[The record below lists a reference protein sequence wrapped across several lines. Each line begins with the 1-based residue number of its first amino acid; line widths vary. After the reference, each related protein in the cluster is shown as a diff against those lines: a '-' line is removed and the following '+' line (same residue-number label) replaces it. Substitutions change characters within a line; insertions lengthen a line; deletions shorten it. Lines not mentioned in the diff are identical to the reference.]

1 MKILLDTHAFL
12 WWITDD
18 QKLSSR
24 AREVISDAENELF
37 FSAASGWEISIKVQL
52 GRLKLPEEPERFIPE
67 QLRMNFIRSLPI
79 QMRHALFV
87 STLPNHHRDPF
98 DRMLVAQAQL
108 EEMSILSADLQMS
121 RYQVELIW

>member
-108 EEMSILSADLQMS
+108 EEMSVLSADLQMS

>member
-108 EEMSILSADLQMS
+108 EEMSIISADLQMS
-121 RYQVELIW
+121 RYQIELIW

>member
-24 AREVISDAENELF
+24 AREVISEAENELF

>member
-67 QLRMNFIRSLPI
+67 QLRLNFIRSLPI

-108 EEMSILSADLQMS
+108 EEMSVLSADLQMS

>member
-18 QKLSSR
+18 PKLSSH
-24 AREVISDAENELF
+24 ARDVISDAENELF
-37 FSAASGWEISIKVQL
+37 LSAASGWEISIKVQL

-79 QMRHALFV
+79 K
-87 STLPNHHRDPF
+87 
-98 DRMLVAQAQL
+98 
-108 EEMSILSADLQMS
+108 
-121 RYQVELIW
+121 

>member
-67 QLRMNFIRSLPI
+67 QLRMNFIRSVPI

-87 STLPNHHRDPF
+87 STLPKHHRDPF

>member
-67 QLRMNFIRSLPI
+67 QLRLNFIRSLPI

>member
-108 EEMSILSADLQMS
+108 EEMSILSADLQIS

>member
-87 STLPNHHRDPF
+87 SALPHHHRDPF
-98 DRMLVAQAQL
+98 DRILVAQAQL

>member
-37 FSAASGWEISIKVQL
+37 FSAASGWEVSIKVQL

-98 DRMLVAQAQL
+98 DRILVAQAQL
-108 EEMSILSADLQMS
+108 EEMSILSADLQIS

>member
-98 DRMLVAQAQL
+98 DRILVAQAQL